1 MKIPFYTMPDMMND
15 GSAASIVDSIADGW
29 VSPGGPKSKELVN
42 LLRETIRTPYKHII
56 LTTSGTIAL
65 GLMPGK
71 NVAVPAYGF
80 MATANAYASLG
91 ATIHFVDVTKATGC
105 MDPDALDEVLTENRR
120 GSLREQIDLVC
131 YVGFSG
137 AMHHQAFKI
146 EKLCK
151 EFGVPLM
158 EDAACGLVAPDINFF
173 AEQAALSFSGPKIVT
188 AGQGGAFMTN
198 NDELA
203 ERAEAWI
210 DHGGSSWRQDGI
222 HRGIGTNL
230 RMAEINAALA
240 LAQLK
245 TLDARIER
253 RTIQRRQL
261 YDGLGEYLWLEEG
274 DGVFH
279 LGGPFYNIILVDD
292 PYGVMMN
299 LNGAGIDAKRL
310 FRTAN
315 THPAYAY
322 YGNINTFPNA
332 DWWTAH
338 AVYLPF
344 GEMSQDQLDYMIET
358 VKRVTK

>member
-1 MKIPFYTMPDMMND
+1 MNIPFYTMPDMRQD
-15 GSAASIVDSIADGW
+15 ADAVAETILNGW

-42 LLRETIRTPYKHII
+42 LLRKTIRTPYKHII

-173 AEQAALSFSGPKIVT
+173 AEHAALSFSGPKIVT

-198 NDELA
+198 SDELA
-203 ERAEAWI
+203 ARAEAWI
-210 DHGGSSWRQDGI
+210 DHGGSSWRQDGV
-222 HRGIGTNL
+222 HRGVGTNL
-230 RMAEINAALA
+230 RMSEINAALA
-240 LAQLK
+240 LAQLQ
-245 TLDARIER
+245 TIEARIKR
-253 RTIQRRQL
+253 RTLQRRQL
-261 YDGLGEYLWLEEG
+261 YEELGEYLWFEEG

-279 LGGPFYNIILVDD
+279 SGGAFYNITLVDNPHD
-292 PYGVMMN
+292 VTMR
-299 LNGAGIDAKRL
+299 LISAGIDAKRL
-310 FRTAN
+310 FMTAN
-315 THPAYAY
+315 IHPAYSSVR
-322 YGNINTFPNA
+322 GDFPNA
-332 DWWTAH
+332 DWWTRH

-344 GEMSQDQLDYMIET
+344 GDMSQDQLDYMIET
-358 VKRVTK
+358 VRRVTK